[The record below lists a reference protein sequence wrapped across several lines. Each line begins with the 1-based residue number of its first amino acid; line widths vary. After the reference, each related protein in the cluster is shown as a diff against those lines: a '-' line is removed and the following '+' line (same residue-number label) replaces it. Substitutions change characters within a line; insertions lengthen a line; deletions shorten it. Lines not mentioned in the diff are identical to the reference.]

1 MSAEKTGGQLSVE
14 ENTGNIHCRSDL
26 RYWIALS
33 MLPDIGPVF
42 ARKLLS
48 VFSTPEKVF
57 MAGIDDLLSVEGIGM
72 QRARKIKGF
81 SSWQETDRQISLM
94 ESEGIMAITTID
106 LNYPE
111 MLRETDG
118 APVVLYAKGQLKPQD
133 KYAFALVGSRKPTP
147 YGVSVAETISERL
160 ASMGFTIVSGMA
172 RGIDAAA
179 HRGVLRSGGR
189 TIAVLGSGLD
199 VPYPPEHKGLM
210 QKIASSGV
218 VFSELLPGAPPDKE
232 NFPKRNRLISG
243 LSLGVLVVE
252 ATAKSGSLITAG
264 YALEQGRE
272 VFAVPGNI
280 TSVNAQG
287 TNELIRKGAVLTRN
301 AEDIVEELAPLLK
314 GFIRSDN
321 SERAEISEEEKKISA
336 VLSGEPS
343 HIDAISRQSSLPAS
357 RVLGLLLGLELK
369 GIVRQTTGKRFY
381 LA

>member
-1 MSAEKTGGQLSVE
+1 
-14 ENTGNIHCRSDL
+14 
-26 RYWIALS
+26 